1 LKGVVEI
8 FKKWLIKILF
18 NEDVVEIKRLLNQ
31 ISGMKDLAKVNL
43 TKNLEGYLLALEEVE
58 IIIKDLR

>member
-1 LKGVVEI
+1 MVEI

-31 ISGMKDLAKVNL
+31 ISRMKDLAKVNL

>member
-1 LKGVVEI
+1 MVEI

>member
-1 LKGVVEI
+1 MVEI

-31 ISGMKDLAKVNL
+31 IGGMKDLAKVNL

>member
-1 LKGVVEI
+1 VVEI

-31 ISGMKDLAKVNL
+31 ISRMKDLAKVNL